1 MIIFNLK
8 TVYIDSGVLI
18 NNKSSRVIVV
28 TIGTGVNRFF
38 SNKQIDTIRY
48 LNFSNKIEGLSLL

>member
-1 MIIFNLK
+1 MITFSLK

>member
-28 TIGTGVNRFF
+28 TIGTGVDRFF

>member
-1 MIIFNLK
+1 MITFSLK

-28 TIGTGVNRFF
+28 SIGTGVNRFF

>member
-1 MIIFNLK
+1 MITFSLK

-18 NNKSSRVIVV
+18 NNKSSRVIVL
-28 TIGTGVNRFF
+28 TIGTGVDRFF

>member
-1 MIIFNLK
+1 MITFSLK

-48 LNFSNKIEGLSLL
+48 LNLSNKIEGLSLL

>member
-1 MIIFNLK
+1 MITFSLK

-28 TIGTGVNRFF
+28 TIGTGVDRFF

>member
-18 NNKSSRVIVV
+18 NNKSSRVIVL
-28 TIGTGVNRFF
+28 TIGTGVDRFF
-38 SNKQIDTIRY
+38 NNKQIDTIRY